1 MIVVENKEA
10 LARIRTRCEKEPF
23 PKLLGI
29 EVLEIKPGYARV
41 AMQFK
46 PEMQN
51 IFGML
56 HGGAVF
62 SMLDEAF
69 QLACNAHGEV
79 AVAQQVSTY
88 FLAAAKP
95 GAFLIAEAKEVNATR
110 KTALYEVRVFE
121 REGGR
126 VLATAQAM
134 AYRKGGSLPFDE
146 KGDLAQGPD
155 SNAPGSRQ

>member
-1 MIVVENKEA
+1 MSENNNS
-10 LARIRTRCEKEPF
+10 LARIKARCEKEPY

-56 HGGAVF
+56 HGGAIF
-62 SMLDEAF
+62 SLLDEAF
-69 QLACNAHGEV
+69 QLACNARGEV

-88 FLAAAKP
+88 FLAAARA
-95 GAFLIAEAKEVNATR
+95 GADLVAEARELNATR
-110 KTALYEVRVFE
+110 KTALYEVRVYE
-121 REGGR
+121 TEDER
-126 VLATAQAM
+126 VLATASAM
-134 AYRKGGSLPFDE
+134 AYRKGGNLPFDD
-146 KGDLAQGPD
+146 KGELIPVHH
-155 SNAPGSRQ
+155 S

>member
-1 MIVVENKEA
+1 MSENNNS
-10 LARIRTRCEKEPF
+10 LARIKARCEKEPY

-56 HGGAVF
+56 HGGAIF
-62 SMLDEAF
+62 SLLDEAF
-69 QLACNAHGEV
+69 QLACNARGEV

-88 FLAAAKP
+88 FLAAART
-95 GAFLIAEAKEVNATR
+95 GADLVAEARELNATR
-110 KTALYEVRVFE
+110 KTALYEVRVYE
-121 REGGR
+121 AEDQR
-126 VLATAQAM
+126 VLATASAM
-134 AYRKGGSLPFDE
+134 AYRKGGDLPFDD
-146 KGDLAQGPD
+146 KGELIPVRH
-155 SNAPGSRQ
+155 S

>member
-1 MIVVENKEA
+1 MLSDTV
-10 LARIRTRCEKEPF
+10 ARLWARCKKEPY
-23 PKLLGI
+23 PALLGI
-29 EVLEIKPGYARV
+29 EVLEIQPGYARV
-41 AMQFK
+41 AMQFE

-62 SMLDEAF
+62 SLLDEAF
-69 QLACNAHGEV
+69 QLACNARGEV

-95 GAFLIAEAKEVNATR
+95 GARLIAEARELNATR
-110 KTALYEVRVFE
+110 KTALYEVKVFE
-121 REGGR
+121 EADNRQ
-126 VLATAQAM
+126 LATAQAL

-146 KGDLAQGPD
+146 EGELKL
-155 SNAPGSRQ
+155 